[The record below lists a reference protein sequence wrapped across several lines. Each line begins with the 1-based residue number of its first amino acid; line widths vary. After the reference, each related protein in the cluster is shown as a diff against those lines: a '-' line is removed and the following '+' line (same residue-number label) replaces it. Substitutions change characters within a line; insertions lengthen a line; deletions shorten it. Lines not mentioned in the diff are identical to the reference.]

1 MRIRPVG
8 AHALLID
15 CAGADQVE
23 AWRAELW
30 RRRDRG
36 ELTAV
41 EIVPAA
47 TTVLLDGVPD
57 PATTAARIA
66 AWQPGPDAPGAPGG
80 PPAASAS
87 APGGPPAASGPA
99 ADPAVAGGPITGGS
113 RGDAGIGA
121 DGVGLVEVPVTYD
134 GEDLPIVADHWGV
147 AVPAVVDRL
156 RRTRFRVAFCGFAPG
171 FAYLSGLPAE
181 LAVPRLSTPR
191 PRVPAGAVALAGP
204 YAGIYPAASP
214 GGWLLVG
221 RTGMSLFDVHADPP
235 ARLTPGTRV
244 RLVAA

>member
-15 CAGADQVE
+15 CADADQVE
-23 AWRAELW
+23 TWRAELW
-30 RRRDRG
+30 RRRERG
-36 ELTAV
+36 QLTAV

-66 AWQPGPDAPGAPGG
+66 AWQPRPDAPGAPT
-80 PPAASAS
+80 AASLPTTDS
-87 APGGPPAASGPA
+87 PT
-99 ADPAVAGGPITGGS
+99 TGGLS
-113 RGDAGIGA
+113 GGGGTSAAGA
-121 DGVGLVEVPVTYD
+121 APVEVPVTYD
-134 GEDLPIVADHWGV
+134 GEDLPVVAGHWGV
-147 AVPAVVDRL
+147 DVPAVIERL
-156 RRTRFRVAFCGFAPG
+156 GRTPFRVAFCGFAPG
-171 FAYLSGLPAE
+171 FAYLTGLPAE
-181 LAVPRLSTPR
+181 LAVPRLPSPR
-191 PRVPAGAVALAGP
+191 PRVPAGSVALAGP

-221 RTGMSLFDVHADPP
+221 RTDLDLFDVHADPP
-235 ARLTPGTRV
+235 ARLTPGTPV

>member
-30 RRRDRG
+30 RRRERG
-36 ELTAV
+36 ELSAV

-66 AWQPGPDAPGAPGG
+66 AWQPRPGPPEAPGPTTAAAGDG
-80 PPAASAS
+80 P
-87 APGGPPAASGPA
+87 
-99 ADPAVAGGPITGGS
+99 
-113 RGDAGIGA
+113 
-121 DGVGLVEVPVTYD
+121 VEVPVTYD
-134 GEDLPIVADHWGV
+134 GEDLPLVAGHWGV
-147 AVPAVVDRL
+147 DVPGVVDRL
-156 RRTRFRVAFCGFAPG
+156 RRTPFRVAFCGFAPG
-171 FAYLSGLPAE
+171 FAYLTGLPAE
-181 LAVPRLSTPR
+181 LAVPRLPTPR

-221 RTGMSLFDVHADPP
+221 RTGMELFDVHADPP

-244 RLVAA
+244 RLVAT

>member
-30 RRRDRG
+30 RRREHG

-57 PATTAARIA
+57 PTTTAARIA
-66 AWQPGPDAPGAPGG
+66 AWQPRPGTPGPSDASA
-80 PPAASAS
+80 AASA
-87 APGGPPAASGPA
+87 
-99 ADPAVAGGPITGGS
+99 DQ
-113 RGDAGIGA
+113 
-121 DGVGLVEVPVTYD
+121 VEVPVTYD
-134 GEDLPIVADHWGV
+134 GEDLPLVADHWGV
-147 AVPAVVDRL
+147 DVPAVVDRL
-156 RRTRFRVAFCGFAPG
+156 RRTTFRVAFCGFAPG
-171 FAYLSGLPAE
+171 FAYLTGLPAE
-181 LAVPRLSTPR
+181 LAVPRLPTPR
-191 PRVPAGAVALAGP
+191 PRVPAGSVALAGP
-204 YAGIYPAASP
+204 YAGIYPTASP

-221 RTGMSLFDVHADPP
+221 RTGAPLFDVHADPP